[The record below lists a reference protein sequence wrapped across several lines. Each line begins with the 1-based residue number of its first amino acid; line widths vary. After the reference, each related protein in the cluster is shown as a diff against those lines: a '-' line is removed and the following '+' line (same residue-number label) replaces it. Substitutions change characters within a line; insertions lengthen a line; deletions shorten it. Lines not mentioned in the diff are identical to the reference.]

1 MGGGGEGE
9 EDSGE
14 VVAAFASAHSAPK
27 TVARVMKEAGREGEG
42 EGKDKSQAVARKGK
56 VLYWADRMM
65 YEYRGES
72 LNFYHT
78 KSSSP

>member
-27 TVARVMKEAGREGEG
+27 TVARVMKEARGEGEG
-42 EGKDKSQAVARKGK
+42 EGKDKGQAVARKGK

-65 YEYRGES
+65 YEYRGKAS
-72 LNFYHT
+72 L
-78 KSSSP
+78 

>member
-1 MGGGGEGE
+1 MGGGGDGE

-42 EGKDKSQAVARKGK
+42 EGEGKDKGQAVARKGK

-65 YEYRGES
+65 YEYRGKAS
-72 LNFYHT
+72 L
-78 KSSSP
+78 